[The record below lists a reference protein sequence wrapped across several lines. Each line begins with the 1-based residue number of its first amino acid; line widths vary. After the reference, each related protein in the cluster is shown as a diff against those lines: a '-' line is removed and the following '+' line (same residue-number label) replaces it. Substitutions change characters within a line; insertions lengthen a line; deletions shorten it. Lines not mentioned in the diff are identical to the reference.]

1 MVIVLKRGKLRG
13 EENRFPCLNS
23 IETFPPLEECWEEE
37 WFFHGTER
45 KKNHSH
51 DLIFVRSRRRWVG
64 AFSCASHDNHQ
75 SKSAPIFFSWE
86 KKITRVRISIT
97 KISCWNSSFASMHLF
112 PSSCNPELISLIDL
126 VKVLINDSTHLHSLK
141 ILRNPLKVRNSL
153 KLENSLKLKEF
164 LKNFK
169 FFFNF
174 KGFFQF

>member
-1 MVIVLKRGKLRG
+1 MLRRRVIFPR
-13 EENRFPCLNS
+13 NR
-23 IETFPPLEECWEEE
+23 E
-37 WFFHGTER
+37 

-126 VKVLINDSTHLHSLK
+126 VKVLINAWSYMIQTNPPSKNLK
-141 ILRNPLKVRNSL
+141 ILMLKKLYTSKTNFNFTEFYKIKWASLSL
-153 KLENSLKLKEF
+153 KTLTRWHLEVIIKT
-164 LKNFK
+164 
-169 FFFNF
+169 
-174 KGFFQF
+174 